1 MRSDYLK
8 NALRFCCVIDDT
20 AADPSLTEQVET
32 ALKAGATLIRYH
44 GAGFSSDG
52 WNELQT
58 LCRRCQSNGVPFLIR
73 DNLLLAKAIGADGIH
88 LEDSDDRMATLRD
101 VLGPEAIIG
110 TTDPKQAASK
120 EAFDYL
126 EVTPFDSNVA
136 REAAPLFITAGNLLE
151 PTVARQ
157 ALDLGADG
165 ITVDRSVFQT
175 ENPVRLLAAISEAVG
190 IDARPDLKMPWRDEF
205 GLIEKIL
212 KQVPDPGDGIIVPPG
227 DDACLLSGL
236 SHPVISTDTQREG
249 VHFRLDWQ
257 SPEEIGEKAV
267 SITLSDL
274 AASYARPVS
283 LFVNLSVPPRASE
296 VFMEALYRGIHI
308 SLERYGCSM
317 GGGNISGGKEL
328 SLDLFAIGQGK
339 EEFPKRSNARAGFDL
354 YVTGPL
360 GMARAGLDALRKN
373 DGDFPELVK
382 RFKHPRARF
391 DAAEVLSAHGV
402 SCVMDISDGLSGDA
416 AHIAEA
422 SHLTIELNATDLYYP
437 ESLISFCRKYNQRP
451 DAFALSGGEDYE
463 LLFACP
469 PEVFTGIKAELPD
482 AVRVGRCLPF
492 QGCRIIAPE
501 TKLASYRHGA

>member
-1 MRSDYLK
+1 MRSGYLK
-8 NALRFCCVIDDT
+8 NTLRFCCVIDDA

-44 GAGFSSDG
+44 GSGFSPER

-88 LEDSDDRMATLRD
+88 LEASDDRMETVRN

-110 TTDPKQAASK
+110 TADPRRTDTK
-120 EAFDYL
+120 ETFDYL

-136 REAAPLFITAGNLLE
+136 RKAAPLFIIAGGILE
-151 PTVARQ
+151 SEGARQ
-157 ALDLGADG
+157 AIDRSACG
-165 ITVDRSVFQT
+165 ITVDRAVFQSET
-175 ENPVRLLAAISEAVG
+175 PADVLAAISDAG
-190 IDARPDLKMPWRDEF
+190 RIKARPGLQTPWRDEF

-212 KQVPDPGDGIIVPPG
+212 AQAPDTGSGIIVPPG
-227 DDACLLSGL
+227 DDACLLTGL
-236 SHPVISTDTQREG
+236 SRPVISTDTQKEG

-283 LFVNLSVPPRASE
+283 LFANLGVPPRLPDA
-296 VFMEALYRGIHI
+296 FMEALYRGIHAG
-308 SLERYGCSM
+308 LQRYGCGM

-328 SLDLFAIGQGK
+328 SLDLFAVGQGK
-339 EEFPKRSNARAGFDL
+339 EVFPERSNARAGFDL

-360 GMARAGLDALRKN
+360 GMARAGLEALRKN
-373 DGDFPELVK
+373 DSGFPELIE

-391 DAAEVLSAHGV
+391 DAAEVLASNGV
-402 SCVMDISDGLSGDA
+402 TCVMDVSDGLSGDA
-416 AHIAEA
+416 AHLAEA
-422 SHLTIELNATDLYYP
+422 SNLTIELDVAGLSHPDALA
-437 ESLISFCRKYNQRP
+437 SFCRKHSQSP

-463 LLFACP
+463 LLFACL
-469 PEVFTGIKAELPD
+469 PETFTGIRTELPD
-482 AVRVGRCLPF
+482 AVRVGRVLPF
-492 QGCRIIAPE
+492 RGRRIIAPE
-501 TKLASYRHGA
+501 TKLTSYRHGA